1 MDSII
6 IFAKNVYVVL
16 NLCFE
21 TTLLSKCCQKTIQ
34 LTNELKC
41 KLMFASHSFQCLNE
55 FV

>member
-6 IFAKNVYVVL
+6 IFAKDVYVAL
-16 NLCFE
+16 NLCFK
-21 TTLLSKCCQKTIQ
+21 TTLLLKCQKTIQ

-41 KLMFASHSFQCLNE
+41 KVMLASNSFECFNE